1 MLCRAMIFGGAI
13 FIAGI
18 VQSHAQGFYTDGVVL
33 HPFSLQDPSIGA
45 GFQNNSV
52 AAAAFLN
59 IDSSLKLTLGPQT
72 LAGYNYWKVVNEGA
86 VLDPAHFQDI
96 RGPFLPYQITL
107 DQPFIM
113 GVVLFRGGAFPP
125 ESPADF
131 DSDDRFGWA
140 RLKYTAADGL
150 TLIDSAMAENGAGII
165 AGTTTVLPEPSTICL
180 AMSTTIGRILLR
192 RRCCKL

>member
-1 MLCRAMIFGGAI
+1 MCHRTILSGTVCF
-13 FIAGI
+13 FAGI

-33 HPFSLQDPSIGA
+33 HPFNLQNPSIGA

-72 LAGYNYWKVVNEGA
+72 LAGYNSWKVVNKGA
-86 VLDPAHFQDI
+86 VLDAAHFQDL
-96 RGPFLPYQITL
+96 RGPFAPFQMTL

-113 GVVLFRGGAFPP
+113 GIILFRGSAFPP

-140 RLKYTAADGL
+140 RLKYHC
-150 TLIDSAMAENGAGII
+150 S
-165 AGTTTVLPEPSTICL
+165 
-180 AMSTTIGRILLR
+180 R
-192 RRCCKL
+192 